1 MLNWIRCVVAG
12 LGLAGLL
19 GASAQVLASDQS
31 DLVADAQKAFADM
44 QDDPDMTWFRDNLK
58 NARAVLISPEIVK
71 AGFVL
76 GGSGGRA
83 VMLAKDSAT
92 GRWEGPAFYNLATA
106 SIGFQ
111 AGVAI
116 SQSVM
121 LVMTEKALNSFLS
134 NKFKLGGDASVAAG
148 PVGAGAQSNVQ
159 ADVYTFARS
168 KGLYGGLNFDGTVVT
183 VNGGW
188 NKAYY
193 GKSVTPVDILVRHS
207 VSNAGADAL
216 KAEVA
221 KAAK

>member
-1 MLNWIRCVVAG
+1 MLNWIKYVVAG

-19 GASAQVLASDQS
+19 GVSAQGLASEQS

-92 GRWEGPAFYNLATA
+92 GRWEGPAFYNMATA

-111 AGVAI
+111 AGVAV
-116 SQSVM
+116 SQTVM

-183 VNGGW
+183 VNGDW

-193 GKSVTPVDILVRHS
+193 GKSVTPVEILVRHS
-207 VSNAGADAL
+207 VTNPGADAL

>member
-1 MLNWIRCVVAG
+1 MVKWIRYIAAS
-12 LGLAGLL
+12 LGVAGLL
-19 GASAQVLASDQS
+19 GASAAAVASEQTE
-31 DLVADAQKAFADM
+31 LVAQAQKAFADM

-58 NARAVLISPEIVK
+58 HARAVVISPQIVK

-83 VMLAKDSAT
+83 VMLTKDAAT
-92 GRWEGPAFYNLATA
+92 GQWEGPAFYNLATA

-111 AGVAI
+111 AGVAV
-116 SQSVM
+116 SQSIM
-121 LVMTEKALNSFLS
+121 LVMNEKAMNSFLS

-148 PVGAGAQSNVQ
+148 PVGAGAQSNVT

-183 VNGGW
+183 VNGDW

-193 GKSVTPVDILVRHS
+193 GKAVTPVDILVRHN
-207 VSNAGADAL
+207 VTNADANAL

>member
-1 MLNWIRCVVAG
+1 
-12 LGLAGLL
+12 
-19 GASAQVLASDQS
+19 
-31 DLVADAQKAFADM
+31 
-44 QDDPDMTWFRDNLK
+44 
-58 NARAVLISPEIVK
+58 VLISPEIVK

-76 GGSGGRA
+76 GGSGGRG
-83 VMLAKDSAT
+83 VMLVKDAAT

-111 AGVAI
+111 AGVAV
-116 SQSVM
+116 SQTVM

-148 PVGAGAQSNVQ
+148 PVGAGAQSDVK

-168 KGLYGGLNFDGTVVT
+168 KGLYGGLNFDGTAVT
-183 VNGGW
+183 VNGDW

-193 GKSVTPVDILVRHS
+193 GKAVTPVDILVRHS
-207 VSNAGADAL
+207 VTNPDANAL

-221 KAAK
+221 SAVK

>member
-19 GASAQVLASDQS
+19 GASAQVLASEQS

-193 GKSVTPVDILVRHS
+193 GKSVTPVEILVRHS
-207 VSNAGADAL
+207 VSNTGADAL

>member
-111 AGVAI
+111 AGVAV

-193 GKSVTPVDILVRHS
+193 GKSVTPVEILVRHS
-207 VSNAGADAL
+207 VTNAGADAL

>member
-1 MLNWIRCVVAG
+1 MVNWIRSLVVG

-19 GASAQVLASDQS
+19 GASAFAAASEQS
-31 DLVADAQKAFADM
+31 DFLAAAQKAFSDM
-44 QDDPDMTWFRDNLK
+44 QDDPDMTWFRDNMK

-83 VMLAKDSAT
+83 AMFAKDQAT

-111 AGVAI
+111 AGVAV
-116 SQSVM
+116 SQAVM
-121 LVMTEKALNSFLS
+121 LVMNEKALNSFLS
-134 NKFKLGGDASVAAG
+134 TKFKLGGDMSVAAG
-148 PVGAGAQSNVQ
+148 PVGAGAQSSVQ

-168 KGLYGGLNFDGTVVT
+168 KGLYGGLNFDGTVVSI
-183 VNGGW
+183 NSGW

-193 GKSVTPVDILVRHS
+193 GKAVTPVDVLVRHS
-207 VSNAGADAL
+207 VTNPSADPFRM
-216 KAEVA
+216 EVA

>member
-1 MLNWIRCVVAG
+1 MFNCIRYLVAA

-19 GASAQVLASDQS
+19 GTSASALASEQS
-31 DLVADAQKAFADM
+31 DLVAAAQKAFADM
-44 QDDPDMTWFRDNLK
+44 RDDPDMTWFRDNLK

-76 GGSGGRA
+76 GGSGGRG
-83 VMLAKDSAT
+83 VMLAKDAAT

-111 AGVAI
+111 AGIAK
-116 SQSVM
+116 SEAVM
-121 LVMTEKALNSFLS
+121 LVMTDKAFNSFLS

-148 PVGAGAQSNVQ
+148 PVGAGAQSDVK
-159 ADVYTFARS
+159 ADVYTFARA

-183 VNGGW
+183 VNGKW

-193 GKSVTPVDILVRHS
+193 GKPATPVDILVRHS
-207 VSNAGADAL
+207 VTNPGADAL
-216 KAEVA
+216 RAQVA
-221 KAAK
+221 TAAK

>member
-1 MLNWIRCVVAG
+1 MFKWIRYMVAG
-12 LGLAGLL
+12 FGLAGLL
-19 GASAQVLASDQS
+19 VTSASAVASEQS
-31 DLVADAQKAFADM
+31 EFVASAQKAFMDM

-76 GGSGGRA
+76 GGSGGRG
-83 VMLAKDSAT
+83 VMLVKDAAT

-111 AGVAI
+111 AGVAV
-116 SQSVM
+116 SQTVM

-148 PVGAGAQSNVQ
+148 PVGAGAQSDVK

-168 KGLYGGLNFDGTVVT
+168 KGLYGGLNFDGTAVT
-183 VNGGW
+183 VNGDW

-193 GKSVTPVDILVRHS
+193 GKAVTPVDILVRHT
-207 VSNAGADAL
+207 VTNPDANAL

>member
-1 MLNWIRCVVAG
+1 MFTLIRYMVAG

-19 GASAQVLASDQS
+19 GTSASAAASEQS
-31 DLVADAQKAFADM
+31 DFVVMAQKAFADM

-83 VMLAKDSAT
+83 VMLAKDAAT

-111 AGVAI
+111 AGVSV
-116 SQSVM
+116 SQTVM
-121 LVMTEKALNSFLS
+121 LVMNEKAMNSFLS

-148 PVGAGAQSNVQ
+148 PVGAGAQSSVQ

-183 VNGGW
+183 INGAW

-193 GKSVTPVDILVRHS
+193 GKAVTPVNILIQHS
-207 VSNAGADAL
+207 VTNPGADTL
-216 KAEVA
+216 KAEIA